1 MKHFQLGE
9 QFGKHVTH
17 YDSDSFIQPIIQMD
31 AEARVSL
38 TVLEQDG
45 VIGYHQVDTPQLLPV
60 LEGEGLVCSGKNTV
74 LIQKGMAVLWKKE
87 EWHETKTVNGLTALV
102 IECNKLTEEE
112 VFLKRHGK

>member
-17 YDSDSFIQPIIQMD
+17 YDSDFFIQPIIQMD

-74 LIQKGMAVLWKKE
+74 LIQKDGGTMGKE

-102 IECNKLTEEE
+102 IESNKLTEEE